1 MKKLIR
7 FITPPDNWRITVVVL
22 AGIFCGILLL
32 VLHASEAVSYL
43 SDRPETCTN
52 CHVMYPHYASWSKSA
67 HNDMATCSD
76 CHVPYENQIRRYFF
90 KAKDGFRHS
99 YAFTFGLEPQVIQI
113 KSAGRNV
120 VQENCIRCH
129 LDLVDMTSLVEVTG
143 RMAEA
148 GEGKVCWDCHRETP
162 HGSVRSLS
170 AAPHALVERLPTA
183 VPSWLEWLFGAD
195 ERTVNIQTQ
204 DLP

>member
-1 MKKLIR
+1 MKNLIR
-7 FITPPDNWRITVVVL
+7 FLTPPDNWRITVIVL

-32 VLHASEAVSYL
+32 VFHVSEATSYL
-43 SDRPETCTN
+43 SNRPEACTN

-67 HNDMATCSD
+67 HNDVATCSD
-76 CHVPYENQIRRYFF
+76 CHVPQDNFVRHYLF

-99 YAFTFGLEPQVIQI
+99 YAFTFRLEPQVIQI

-129 LDLVDMTSLVEVTG
+129 LNMVDLTSLVEVTG
-143 RMAEA
+143 TMAEA

-170 AAPHALVERLPTA
+170 AAPHALVERLPTV
-183 VPSWLEWLFGAD
+183 VPAWLQRHFGNG
-195 ERTVNIQTQ
+195 ER
-204 DLP
+204 